1 MKLRVVH
8 RTTYRYGEA
17 VTTSRHEAR
26 LSPREHE
33 HQHTLSHHIEILP
46 RPTVRRRRFDYFG
59 NRALHFCLEEP
70 HRSLEVIATSLVD
83 VTPLPPPD
91 LGRTPPWEQVRDRL
105 RSDRHRDV
113 LDACEMTF
121 DSPHIRTTADL
132 EAYAVPSFSAGRP
145 VLEAVRDLVHRI
157 HEDFTYDASATEV
170 STPLSRVLA
179 VRRGVCQDFA
189 HLAIGCLRTLGL
201 AGRYVSGYL
210 LTHPPP
216 GRPRLV
222 GADASHAWLATWVPQ
237 LGWID
242 FDPTND
248 LMPGHEHVTIG
259 HGRDFSDVTPIR
271 GVILGGGA
279 HQLTVAVDVAALD
292 AL

>member
-242 FDPTND
+242 FNPTND